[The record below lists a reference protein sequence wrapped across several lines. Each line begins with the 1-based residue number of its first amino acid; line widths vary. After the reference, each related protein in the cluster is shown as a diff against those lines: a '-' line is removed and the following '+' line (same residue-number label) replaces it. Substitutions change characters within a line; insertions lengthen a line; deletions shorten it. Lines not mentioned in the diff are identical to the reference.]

1 MEKSN
6 PRSFYGNNI
15 SSEYKHRA
23 FHKDKTISSGNK
35 GEVDR
40 FINSKIAKS
49 GIRER
54 RVSKYYSSFRRIL
67 ILAGKNFDLK
77 NAGEEDIDKALRA
90 INESSLS
97 NETKCDFRKYLKA
110 YLRFREGGELP
121 KWAREIKS
129 RIGEMKV
136 MLPEDI
142 PDTGEIEKLISVCSN
157 ERDRCLIKL
166 VSESGLRAG
175 ELGSLQVKH
184 FKFLDVGCQ
193 ITVPTTDMT
202 KTGGRRILVVESE
215 AYIKAWLNAHPW
227 RNNLN
232 ATMWVLM
239 EQNNGVMTP
248 MSYDGMRRMLYNKAV
263 KATLDPSKFNLH
275 NFRHF
280 AATEKAKWM
289 SDQQMMEYFG
299 WRKSDMVRRYT
310 HLSGRDMNDAI
321 LNHYG
326 VNKPEEEEKPVCPR
340 CGLQNMY
347 GARFCSRCMIPLD
360 LKIALEVEKERNKY
374 DEIMSRLMEKLKT
387 NPVMKELMAEAMR
400 EVENPDGEG

>member
-1 MEKSN
+1 MKKSES
-6 PRSFYGNNI
+6 RSFYGSNI

-23 FHKDKTISSGNK
+23 FHKDKNISKRNK
-35 GEVDR
+35 EEVDR
-40 FINSKIAKS
+40 FINHKIAKS

-67 ILAGKNFDLK
+67 ILAGKDCDLK
-77 NAGEEDIDKALRA
+77 KAEEDDIDKVLRS

-97 NETKCDFRKYLKA
+97 NETKCDFRKYIKA

-136 MLPEDI
+136 LLPEDI
-142 PDTGEIEKLISVCSN
+142 PDTNEIEKLISACNN

-166 VSESGLRAG
+166 VSEAGLRAG
-175 ELGSLQVKH
+175 ELGSLQIKH

-193 ITVPTTDMT
+193 ITVPTTDIT
-202 KTGGRRILVVESE
+202 KTGGRQILVVESE
-215 AYIKAWLNAHPW
+215 AYIKSWMNAHRW
-227 RNNLN
+227 RNKPES
-232 ATMWVLM
+232 TMWVLI
-239 EQNNGVMTP
+239 EQNNGKMTP

-263 KATLDPSKFNLH
+263 NAKLDPSKFNLH
-275 NFRHF
+275 NFRHY

-289 SDQQMMEYFG
+289 TDQQMMEYFG

-310 HLSGRDMNDAI
+310 HLSGRDMNAAI

-326 VNKPEEEEKPVCPR
+326 MNKLEEVEKPICPR
-340 CGLQNMY
+340 CGLQNIH
-347 GARFCSRCMIPLD
+347 GARFCSRCMVPLD
-360 LKIALEVEKERNKY
+360 LRVALEVGEERDRY
-374 DEIMSRLMEKLKT
+374 DKIMSKLLERVKED
-387 NPVMKELMAEAMR
+387 PEMKQMFAEIVE
-400 EVENPDGEG
+400 EVGGS